1 MLMVFSE
8 KPLLDLFVILLDQIS
23 CRLAL
28 SCVDLLVSRDQAS
41 PVRAPG
47 GLSAQNA
54 SLT

>member
-1 MLMVFSE
+1 MLIAFSE
-8 KPLLDLFVILLDQIS
+8 NPLLDLFVILLDQIS

-28 SCVDLLVSRDQAS
+28 TCIDLLASRDQAS

-54 SLT
+54 SLI

>member
-1 MLMVFSE
+1 MAFSE
-8 KPLLDLFVILLDQIS
+8 NPLLGLFAVLVDQIS

-28 SCVDLLVSRDQAS
+28 TCVDLLVSRDQAS

-54 SLT
+54 SLI